1 MSNRLSAAV
10 AVVALVLF
18 AGIAGA
24 QECGVSAAPACN
36 GTCPDGFV
44 CGPGQSGTPCECL
57 AGKPLALRNLIIKL
71 NFGKPATDNLLLSTF
86 IPVPDGFT
94 VAGRMVTVDVGGV
107 TRTMVLDA
115 KGAAKSDGAQVKL
128 SVKSHKGVVPAQDGK
143 LFFKLSKITLANQFI
158 DEGLTNAD
166 QLNVPVDVAA
176 SVTIDTDYSRVV
188 VPMTYKAKA
197 GKTGKASVA
206 K

>member
-1 MSNRLSAAV
+1 MPNHLRAV
-10 AVVALVLF
+10 IVATLVLF
-18 AGIAGA
+18 AGTVRA

-36 GTCPDGFV
+36 GTCASGFV
-44 CGPGQSGTPCECL
+44 CGPGQNGTSCECL
-57 AGKPLALRNLIIKL
+57 AGSPLAVRNLIIKL
-71 NFGKPATDNLLLSTF
+71 NFAKPDADNLLLSTF

-94 VAGRMVTVDVGGV
+94 VAGRMVRVDVGGV
-107 TRTMVLDA
+107 ARTMVLDA

-128 SVKSHKGVVPAQDGK
+128 SVKAHKGVVAAQDAK
-143 LFFKLSKITLANQFI
+143 FFFKLSKGNYAGQYT
-158 DEGLTNAD
+158 DEGLTSAD

-176 SVTIDTDYSRVV
+176 SVTIDTSYSRAV